1 MIIIFILVI
10 IIGFIIYFNIK
21 DNKNNKKVRFDLLIK
36 PDKPNDPYDL
46 NFYDEDTEDTNEQ
59 TKEHFEIMDGS
70 ESVVPLSKFNNNS
83 EYLNNVL
90 NDQFFTSCQFHKDYI
105 DVLNAFNDY
114 DGLSPH
120 DKQLFNINNIPVEI
134 NKNVKGS
141 QEVAKIYQMINNFI
155 KEINDKIVDSQQASN
170 HYTANGWNL
179 KYEQDNSNDP
189 FRKFRRSLD
198 LPESLYNDEVKGTKI
213 SLNKFFGITKYTT
226 EQEMKY
232 IVHILLNRELA
243 DDSLLVKVSFVINKK
258 QPNNVIIEN
267 IDVIGVISTRKVAA
281 EYSEVNKFYNFDS
294 LDENNMINTGD
305 LMNELAYKHLIRQK
319 LANEQIDNLDEN
331 DRIMHNHINPYDYQS
346 YKNTRTIYNDIQG
359 EKKFS

>member
-1 MIIIFILVI
+1 MIIIVILII
-10 IIGFIIYFNIK
+10 IIGFIIYFKSVKQNYYK
-21 DNKNNKKVRFDLLIK
+21 TTTSKKVKFNIPYNIPYNIIDDN
-36 PDKPNDPYDL
+36 PDNQKS
-46 NFYDEDTEDTNEQ
+46 T
-59 TKEHFEIMDGS
+59 EHFEIMD
-70 ESVVPLSKFNNNS
+70 EMNNVIPPINKYNNNS

-90 NDQFFTSCQFHKDYI
+90 SDQFFTSCHFHKDYV
-105 DVLNAFNDY
+105 DVINAFNDY

-134 NKNVKGS
+134 YKNIKGS
-141 QEVAKIYQMINNFI
+141 VEVSKVYQMVNNFI
-155 KEINDKIVDSQQASN
+155 KELNEKIINNQQVSN

-189 FRKFRRSLD
+189 FRKFRRNLG
-198 LPESLYNDEVKGTKI
+198 LPETLYNDEVKGTKI
-213 SLNKFFGITKYTT
+213 TLNKFFNITKYAT

-232 IVHILLNRELA
+232 IVHIILDRELA
-243 DDSLLVKVSFVINKK
+243 DDSLLIKVSFVINKK

-267 IDVIGVISTRKVAA
+267 INIIGVISTRKVSA
-281 EYSEVNKFYNFDS
+281 EYAEVNKFYNFDS

-331 DRIMHNHINPYDYQS
+331 DRIMHNNINPYDYQS
-346 YKNTRTIYNDIQG
+346 YKNTRTIYNDILG
-359 EKKFS
+359 SEKKFS